1 MRPVKLTMSAFG
13 PYAGRTEIDFTKLGN
28 GGIYLITGD
37 TGAGKTTVFD
47 AITFALYGEASGSS
61 RDAGMFRSKYAEA
74 STPTEVELIFSCG
87 GREYTVRRNPEYMRP
102 KTRGE
107 GLTSEKANAELHFD
121 DGRVI
126 TKMKEVNS
134 AIVEIMGIDRDQ
146 FTQIAMI
153 AQGDFLKLLLAS
165 TEERR
170 DIFRKLFHTELYR
183 TLQERLKEEASS
195 LKKTFE
201 MSEKLINQSI
211 GGIVCSDDDPFYPQ
225 SIKARDGQ
233 MPADEVV
240 TLLEKLI
247 FSDESA
253 EAKYDKTRS
262 TAEDELTEIEKQLT
276 KAGEQAKTEASLRES
291 SKALEG
297 AGPELDRLNGI
308 YKEAEQGLVQAEELN
323 RKIADAKAL
332 LPDYEELAAKRKE
345 QKSAVGS
352 IAENHGRLEKLQARS
367 ETLAGKLSEMEEESK
382 SLSSCGEEKVRIET
396 AIEEASR
403 ENKALKE
410 LEDDIR
416 KLDMARINLDTAQQ
430 EYSEK
435 ARAASEAGDTYE
447 RNNRAYLDEQAGV
460 LAATLQ
466 EGEPC
471 PVCGSCKH
479 PHPAEKSPQAPD
491 KAALDRMKKAADKAD
506 AEMRSASEKAGK
518 LRGAVETMVTAAAD
532 AASKLFPG
540 ADIEELYERL
550 AESRKS
556 LSEKMKKLK
565 GDQAENKGRLERKAQ
580 LEHEMPECREKK
592 EKLDEDVSGL
602 REDLK
607 AEEAELRALDSRI
620 AQLADKLEYDDEAAA
635 KEVIDDMISRRGK
648 LTEREK
654 AAKEALEAHKNKI
667 AGLEAEISMMKELL
681 KDREEIDED
690 KAAKRKK
697 ELTDQKNDADVHIK
711 EINARASANR
721 SIYKALKKQVESIA
735 DTEQKLRWVKALA
748 DTAGGNL
755 QGREKVMLETYV
767 QTAYFDRIISRAN
780 VRFMVMS
787 GGQYELKRSSTADN
801 NRSQSG
807 LSLDV
812 VDHYNGTERSVKT
825 LSGGESFKASLSL
838 ALGLSDEIQASAGGI
853 RLDTMF
859 IDEGFGS
866 LDEESLQQ
874 AMRALSGLAE
884 GDRLVGIIS
893 HVPELKEKIDRQ
905 IRVTKDRSGGSRA
918 EII

>member
-61 RDAGMFRSKYAEA
+61 RDAGMFRSKYAQA
-74 STPTEVELIFSCG
+74 STPTGVELIFSYG

-107 GLTSEKANAELHFD
+107 GLTSEKADAELHFD

-126 TKMKEVNS
+126 TKMKEVNR
-134 AIVEIMGIDRDQ
+134 AIVDIMGIDRDQ

-170 DIFRKLFHTELYR
+170 DIFRKLFHTGLYR
-183 TLQERLKEEASS
+183 TLQERLKDEAS
-195 LKKTFE
+195 
-201 MSEKLINQSI
+201 KLRKDYDTSTAVIEQSI
-211 GGIVCSDDDPFYPQ
+211 SGISCSDDDPLYPQ
-225 SIKARDGQ
+225 SVKARDGQ
-233 MPADEVV
+233 MPAEEVM

-247 FSDESA
+247 RSDESA
-253 EAKYDKTRS
+253 EAKFNKARS
-262 TAEDELTEIEKQLT
+262 AAEDELTEIEKQLT

-291 SKALEG
+291 SKALKE
-297 AGPELDRLNGI
+297 AEPELERLDAI
-308 YKEAEQGLVQAEELN
+308 YKEAEQGLVRAEELN
-323 RKIADAKAL
+323 GKIAAAKAL
-332 LPDYEELAAKRKE
+332 LPDYEELEAKRKE

-352 IAENHGRLEKLQARS
+352 ISEKHGMLEKLQAKS
-367 ETLAGKLSEMEEESK
+367 EKLAGKLSEMEEESR
-382 SLSSCGEEKVRIET
+382 SLSGCGEEKVRIET
-396 AIEEASR
+396 AIEEVKR

-410 LEDDIR
+410 LAEDIR
-416 KLDMARINLDTAQQ
+416 NLEQARTDLSTAQKEYMAREKSA
-430 EYSEK
+430 SK
-435 ARAASEAGDTYE
+435 ARNTYE
-447 RNNRAYLDEQAGV
+447 RNSKAYLDEQAGV

-471 PVCGSCKH
+471 PVCGSCEH

-491 KAALDRMKKAADKAD
+491 KAALDRMKKAADDAD
-506 AEMRSASEKAGK
+506 AEMRSASEKASK
-518 LRGAVETMVTAAAD
+518 LKGNVETKENAAIE

-540 ADIEELYERL
+540 TSLGELDKQL
-550 AESRKS
+550 AESGRS
-556 LSEKMKKLK
+556 LSEKMKKLRE
-565 GDQAENKGRLERKAQ
+565 DQTENKNRLARKEE
-580 LEHEMPECREKK
+580 LELKIPQFREDKDKLDKNVSDIREK
-592 EKLDEDVSGL
+592 
-602 REDLK
+602 LK
-607 AEEAELRALDSRI
+607 AEEAKLQALDSRI
-620 AQLADKLEYDDEAAA
+620 AQLADKLEYDDETAAQ
-635 KEVIDDMISRRGK
+635 KVIDDMINRCGE

-654 AAKEALEAHKNKI
+654 AVKKALEAHENKV
-667 AGLEAEISMMKELL
+667 AGLRAEISRMKELL
-681 KDREEIDED
+681 KDRQEIDKD
-690 KAAKRKK
+690 KAAQRMR
-697 ELTDQKNDADVHIK
+697 ELTEQKKDADK
-711 EINARASANR
+711 RLKDINIRASANR
-721 SIYKALKKQVESIA
+721 RVYETLKKQNESMA
-735 DTEQKLRWVKALA
+735 DTDKKLRWMKALS

-755 QGREKVMLETYV
+755 SGREKVMLETYV

-905 IRVTKDRSGGSRA
+905 IRVTKDRSGGSRV

>member
-61 RDAGMFRSKYAEA
+61 RDAGMFRSKYAQA
-74 STPTEVELIFSCG
+74 STPTEVELIFSYG

-107 GLTSEKANAELHFD
+107 GFTSEKANAELHFD

-126 TKMKEVNS
+126 TKMKEVNR
-134 AIVEIMGIDRDQ
+134 AIVDIMGIDRDQ

-170 DIFRKLFHTELYR
+170 DIFRKLFHTGLYR
-183 TLQERLKEEASS
+183 TLQERLKDETS
-195 LKKTFE
+195 
-201 MSEKLINQSI
+201 KLRKDYDTSTAVIEQSI
-211 GGIVCSDDDPFYPQ
+211 SGISCSDDDPLYPQ
-225 SIKARDGQ
+225 SVKARDGQ
-233 MPADEVV
+233 MPAEEVM

-247 FSDESA
+247 RSDESA
-253 EAKYDKTRS
+253 EGKFNKARS
-262 TAEDELTEIEKQLT
+262 AAEDELTEIEKQLT

-291 SKALEG
+291 SKALED
-297 AGPELDRLNGI
+297 AEPELERLKNI
-308 YKEAEQGLVQAEELN
+308 YKEAEQGLARAGELN
-323 RKIADAKAL
+323 GKIAAAKVL
-332 LPDYEELAAKRKE
+332 LPDYKELEEKRKTH
-345 QKSAVGS
+345 KSAS
-352 IAENHGRLEKLQARS
+352 EIIAGGKRKLERLQASS
-367 ETLAGKLSEMEEESK
+367 ETLAGKISEMEEESRDF
-382 SLSSCGEEKVRIET
+382 SGCGEEKVRIE
-396 AIEEASR
+396 AASR
-403 ENKALKE
+403 ETEVENKTLKE

-416 KLDMARINLDTAQQ
+416 KLNMARSDLDAAQQ
-430 EYSEK
+430 VYSEK

-471 PVCGSCKH
+471 PVCGSCEH
-479 PHPAEKSPQAPD
+479 PHPAEKSPHAPD
-491 KAALDRMKKAADKAD
+491 KAALDRMKKAADRAD
-506 AEMRSASEKAGK
+506 AEMRSASEKAGR
-518 LRGAVETMVTAAAD
+518 LRGAVETMVTAATD

-550 AESRKS
+550 AEGRNS
-556 LSEKMKKLK
+556 LSEKMKKLR
-565 GDQAENKGRLERKAQ
+565 ENLAKNEKRLERKAQ
-580 LEHEMPECREKK
+580 LEHEIPECRRKK
-592 EKLDEDVSGL
+592 ETVDEDAARI

-607 AEEAELRALDSRI
+607 AKEAELKALDSHI

-635 KEVIDDMISRRGK
+635 QKVIDDMINRRDK

-654 AAKEALEAHKNKI
+654 AAKEALEAHENKV
-667 AGLEAEISMMKELL
+667 AGLRAEISRMKELL
-681 KDREEIDED
+681 KDRQEIDKD
-690 KAAKRKK
+690 KAAQRMR
-697 ELTDQKNDADVHIK
+697 ELTEQKKDTDK
-711 EINARASANR
+711 RLKDINIRASANR
-721 SIYKALKKQVESIA
+721 RVYETLKKQNESIA
-735 DTEQKLRWVKALA
+735 DTEKKLRWMKALA

-755 QGREKVMLETYV
+755 AGREKVMLETYV

-905 IRVTKDRSGGSRA
+905 IRVTKDRSGGSRV

>member
-47 AITFALYGEASGSS
+47 AITFALYGHASGSS
-61 RDAGMFRSKYAEA
+61 RDAGMFRSKYAQA
-74 STPTEVELIFSCG
+74 STPTEVELTFTYG
-87 GREYTVRRNPEYMRP
+87 GREYTVKRNPEYMRP
-102 KTRGE
+102 KARGE
-107 GLTSEKANAELHFD
+107 GYTSEKADAELHFD

-126 TKMKEVNS
+126 TKMKEVNR

-170 DIFRKLFHTELYR
+170 EIFRKIFHTGLYR
-183 TLQERLKEEASS
+183 TLQGRLKDEVSS
-195 LKKTFE
+195 LRKTYDIS
-201 MSEKLINQSI
+201 SESIKQCIQDIN
-211 GGIVCSDDDPFYPQ
+211 CSDDDPLYPQ
-225 SIKARDGQ
+225 SVKARDGQ
-233 MPADEVV
+233 MSLEEIMH
-240 TLLEKLI
+240 LLDRLI
-247 FSDESA
+247 RSDESA
-253 EAKYDKTRS
+253 ETKYDKARS
-262 TAEDELTEIEKQLT
+262 AAEAELTEIEKQLA

-291 SKALEG
+291 LKALDG
-297 AGPELDRLNGI
+297 AGPEHERLKSI
-308 YKEAEQGLVQAEELN
+308 YKEAEQGLAQAEELN
-323 RKIADAKAL
+323 RKIAAAQTL
-332 LPDYEELAAKRKE
+332 LPDYKELAAKRKE
-345 QKSAVGS
+345 QKSAVVS
-352 IAENHGRLEKLQARS
+352 IAEKNELLEKLQARS
-367 ETLAGKLSEMEEESK
+367 ENLAGNLSEMEEESK
-382 SLSSCGEEKVRIET
+382 SLSGCGEEKVRIET
-396 AIEEASR
+396 AIEEVKR

-410 LEDDIR
+410 LAEDIR
-416 KLDMARINLDTAQQ
+416 KLEQARTDLSTAQKEYMAR
-430 EYSEK
+430 EK
-435 ARAASEAGDTYE
+435 SASEARNTYE
-447 RNNRAYLDEQAGV
+447 RNSKAYLDEQAGV

-471 PVCGSCKH
+471 PVCGSCEH
-479 PHPAEKSPQAPD
+479 PHPAEKSPQAPT
-491 KAALDRMKKAADKAD
+491 KAALDRMKKAADDAD
-506 AEMRSASEKAGK
+506 AEMRSASEKASK
-518 LRGAVETMVTAAAD
+518 LKGNVETKENAAIE

-540 ADIEELYERL
+540 TSLGELDKQL
-550 AESRKS
+550 AESGRS
-556 LSEKMKKLK
+556 LSGKMKKLRE
-565 GDQAENKGRLERKAQ
+565 DQTENKNRLARKEE
-580 LEHEMPECREKK
+580 LELKIPQFREGKDKLDKNVSDIREK
-592 EKLDEDVSGL
+592 
-602 REDLK
+602 LK
-607 AEEAELRALDSRI
+607 AEEAKLQALDSRI

-635 KEVIDDMISRRGK
+635 QKVIDDMINRCGE
-648 LTEREK
+648 LIEREK
-654 AAKEALEAHKNKI
+654 AVKKALEAHENKV
-667 AGLEAEISMMKELL
+667 AGLRAEISRMKELL
-681 KDREEIDED
+681 KDRQEIDKD
-690 KAAKRKK
+690 KAAQRMR
-697 ELTDQKNDADVHIK
+697 ELTEQKKDTDK
-711 EINARASANR
+711 CLKYINIRASANR
-721 SIYKALKKQVESIA
+721 RVYETLKKQNESMA
-735 DTEQKLRWVKALA
+735 DTDKKLRWMKALS

-755 QGREKVMLETYV
+755 SGREKVMLETYV

-787 GGQYELKRSSTADN
+787 GGQYELKRSSMADN

-905 IRVTKDRSGGSRA
+905 IRVTKDRSGGSRV
-918 EII
+918 ELI

>member
-61 RDAGMFRSKYAEA
+61 RDAGMFRSKYAQA
-74 STPTEVELIFSCG
+74 STPTEVELTFTYG

-107 GLTSEKANAELHFD
+107 GFTSEKANAELHFD

-126 TKMKEVNS
+126 TKMKEVNR
-134 AIVEIMGIDRDQ
+134 AIVDIMGIDRDQ

-170 DIFRKLFHTELYR
+170 DIFRKLFHTGLYR
-183 TLQERLKEEASS
+183 ALQDRLKDEASK
-195 LKKTFE
+195 LRKDYD
-201 MSEKLINQSI
+201 MSAAVIDQSI
-211 GGIVCSDDDPFYPQ
+211 RGISCSGDDPLYPH
-225 SIKARDGQ
+225 SVRARDGQ
-233 MPADEVV
+233 MPAEDVV

-247 FSDESA
+247 LSDESA
-253 EAKYDKTRS
+253 EAKYDKERS
-262 TAEDELTEIEKQLT
+262 AAEDELTEIEKQLT
-276 KAGEQAKTEASLRES
+276 KAGEQAKTETSLRES
-291 SKALEG
+291 SKALKE
-297 AGPELDRLNGI
+297 AEPELERLNGI
-308 YKEAEQGLVQAEELN
+308 YKEAEQGLVQAEELT
-323 RKIADAKAL
+323 RKIAAAKAL
-332 LPDYEELAAKRKE
+332 LPDYEELEAKRKTH
-345 QKSAVGS
+345 KSVSEIIAGGKRKLERLKAGSEEFAV
-352 IAENHGRLEKLQARS
+352 
-367 ETLAGKLSEMEEESK
+367 KLSEMEEESK
-382 SLSSCGEEKVRIET
+382 SLSDCGEEKVRIEAALKET
-396 AIEEASR
+396 DG
-403 ENKALKE
+403 ENEALKE

-416 KLDMARINLDTAQQ
+416 KLNMARTDLDAAQRV
-430 EYSEK
+430 YSEK
-435 ARAASEAGDTYE
+435 SKAASEAGDTYE

-460 LAATLQ
+460 LAATLHD
-466 EGEPC
+466 GEPC
-471 PVCGSCKH
+471 PVCGSCEH
-479 PHPAEKSPQAPD
+479 PQPAEKSPHAPD

-540 ADIEELYERL
+540 ADIEELDERL
-550 AESRKS
+550 AESRNS
-556 LSEKMKKLK
+556 LSERMKKLRE
-565 GDQAENKGRLERKAQ
+565 DQTENERRLERKAQ
-580 LEHEMPECREKK
+580 LEHEIPECRREK
-592 EKLDEDVSGL
+592 ENLDEAAARI

-607 AEEAELRALDSRI
+607 AKEAEFKALDSRI
-620 AQLADKLEYDDEAAA
+620 TQLSDKLEYDDEAAA
-635 KEVIDDMISRRGK
+635 RKVIDDMISRRGK

-654 AAKEALEAHKNKI
+654 AAKETLDAHKNKM
-667 AGLEAEISMMKELL
+667 AGLEAEISRMKELL

-690 KAAKRKK
+690 KTAKRKK

-721 SIYKALKKQVESIA
+721 SIFKALKKQIESIA
-735 DTEQKLRWVKALA
+735 DTEKKLRWMKALA

-755 QGREKVMLETYV
+755 SGREKVMLETYV

-905 IRVTKDRSGGSRA
+905 IRVTKDRSGGSRM